1 MKGGVAL
8 SQGNQSCLRFSL
20 EESVWFQKGQ
30 EVLDLIS
37 ISLDPDIFIQEDDQ
51 YVTIQG
57 ALELSG
63 EYKRNE
69 TETADDEETFA
80 APKFM
85 QVVEEREEGICE
97 FRHYFPVDITIP
109 INRIQSLNDIDVQVE
124 SFDYVFPE
132 RSCLKLSAN
141 LIITGLYGEQ
151 QPSVEVDTQDEE
163 ELEPFLNRS
172 SETEDDVVDVSLLE
186 KAFAEEKEQE
196 EDRTEIFVRSANEME
211 NQDEV
216 KEKVYIPFE
225 AEARKEPE
233 LEIKEKEEEKVDE
246 PGITFYSSKRSEE
259 SPPSAEDIFKMPV
272 DESPVQN
279 VDIVEVESPEQEQKP
294 ESPESPESIDESPE
308 KTDKKKKKSKKKS
321 MTLTEFFARKEE
333 SDHVAKLKVCIVQS
347 GDTVDLIAER
357 YSIGVNQL
365 LSVNHLELNQD
376 LYEGQ
381 VLYIPAVVAR

>member
-8 SQGNQSCLRFSL
+8 SQGSQSCLRFSL

-69 TETADDEETFA
+69 IETAEDEGTFA
-80 APKFM
+80 APKFI
-85 QVVEEREEGICE
+85 QVVEEREEGVCE

-124 SFDYVFPE
+124 SFDYIFPE

-141 LIITGLYGEQ
+141 LMITGLYGEQ
-151 QPSVEVDTQDEE
+151 QSSYEVDTQDEE
-163 ELEPFLNRS
+163 ELEPFLARS
-172 SETEDDVVDVSLLE
+172 LAAEDVVDVSPLE
-186 KAFAEEKEQE
+186 KAFAEEEDQKEE
-196 EDRTEIFVRSANEME
+196 RTEIFVSSANEIE
-211 NQDEV
+211 KHDEF

-233 LEIKEKEEEKVDE
+233 PEPEPKEEVKKADE
-246 PGITFYSSKRSEE
+246 PEITFYSSKRSEE
-259 SPPSAEDIFKMPV
+259 SPPSAEDIFEIPV
-272 DESPVQN
+272 DESPVQDVN
-279 VDIVEVESPEQEQKP
+279 MPKVESPEQEAKP
-294 ESPESPESIDESPE
+294 ESPEIIDESPE

-347 GDTVDLIAER
+347 GDTLDLIAER
-357 YSIGVNQL
+357 YAIGVHQL
-365 LSVNHLELNQD
+365 LSVNHLEINQD
-376 LYEGQ
+376 ISEGQ

>member
-1 MKGGVAL
+1 M

-37 ISLDPDIFIQEDDQ
+37 ISLDPDIFIQEDEQ

-69 TETADDEETFA
+69 TETAEEEETFA
-80 APKFM
+80 APKFI
-85 QVVEEREEGICE
+85 QVVEEREEGVFE
-97 FRHYFPVDITIP
+97 FSHYFPVDITIP
-109 INRIQSLNDIDVQVE
+109 INRIQSVNDIDVQVE

-141 LIITGLYGEQ
+141 LMITGLYGEQ
-151 QPSVEVDTQDEE
+151 QPSFEEDTHDED
-163 ELEPFLNRS
+163 ELEPLLNRS
-172 SETEDDVVDVSLLE
+172 SDTEVEVDVSLLE
-186 KAFAEEKEQE
+186 KAFEEEEQE
-196 EDRTEIFVRSANEME
+196 EDRTEIFVSSVNEVE
-211 NQDEV
+211 KQDEYN
-216 KEKVYIPFE
+216 EEDYSPFE

-233 LEIKEKEEEKVDE
+233 PEPKVKEEVKVSE
-246 PGITFYSSKRSEE
+246 PEITFYSSERGEE
-259 SPPSAEDIFKMPV
+259 PQPTAEDIFEIPV

-279 VDIVEVESPEQEQKP
+279 VNVPEVESPEQEEKQ
-294 ESPESPESIDESPE
+294 ESPEVKDESPE
-308 KTDKKKKKSKKKS
+308 KTDKKKKISKKKS

-333 SDHVAKLKVCIVQS
+333 SEHVAKLKVCIVQN
-347 GDTVDLIAER
+347 GDTLDLIAER
-357 YSIGVNQL
+357 YAIGVNQL
-365 LSVNHLELNQD
+365 LSVNHLEISQD
-376 LYEGQ
+376 IYEGQ

>member
-1 MKGGVAL
+1 M
-8 SQGNQSCLRFSL
+8 SQGNQTCLRFSL

-109 INRIQSLNDIDVQVE
+109 INRIQSLNEIDVQIE

-141 LIITGLYGEQ
+141 LMITGLYEEQ
-151 QPSVEVDTQDEE
+151 QLTDEIDTEEE

-172 SETEDDVVDVSLLE
+172 SNSEDVVDVSSLE

-196 EDRTEIFVRSANEME
+196 EDRTEIFVRSVNEME
-211 NQDEV
+211 SQDEG
-216 KEKVYIPFE
+216 KEKVFIPFE

-233 LEIKEKEEEKVDE
+233 LELKEKEEEKVDE
-246 PGITFYSSKRSEE
+246 PEITFYSAKRSEE
-259 SPPSAEDIFKMPV
+259 SPPSAEDIFEIPV
-272 DESPVQN
+272 DESPVQD
-279 VDIVEVESPEQEQKP
+279 VDIAEVESPEQEQK
-294 ESPESPESIDESPE
+294 PESPESIDESPE

-333 SDHVAKLKVCIVQS
+333 AEHVAKLKVCIVQS

>member
-141 LIITGLYGEQ
+141 LMITGLYGEQ
-151 QPSVEVDTQDEE
+151 QPSLEMDAQDED
-163 ELEPFLNRS
+163 ELEPILHRS
-172 SETEDDVVDVSLLE
+172 SNTEDVVVVSQSE

-196 EDRTEIFVRSANEME
+196 EDRTEIFVSSANEME

-233 LEIKEKEEEKVDE
+233 LELKEKEEEKVDE
-246 PGITFYSSKRSEE
+246 PEITFYSSKRSEE
-259 SPPSAEDIFKMPV
+259 SPPSAEDIFEMPV
-272 DESPVQN
+272 DESPVQD
-279 VDIVEVESPEQEQKP
+279 VDIVEVESPEQEQKL
-294 ESPESPESIDESPE
+294 ESPESIDESPE

-333 SDHVAKLKVCIVQS
+333 ADHVAKLKVCIVQS

-365 LSVNHLELNQD
+365 LSVNHLEINQD

>member
-141 LIITGLYGEQ
+141 LMITGLYGEQ

-172 SETEDDVVDVSLLE
+172 SDTEDDVVDVSLLE

-233 LEIKEKEEEKVDE
+233 LEIKEKEEEKIDE
-246 PGITFYSSKRSEE
+246 PEITFYSSKRSEE
-259 SPPSAEDIFKMPV
+259 SPPSAEDIFEMPV

-279 VDIVEVESPEQEQKP
+279 VDIVEVESPEQEQK
-294 ESPESPESIDESPE
+294 PESPESIDESPE

>member
-8 SQGNQSCLRFSL
+8 SQGNQTCLRFSL

-109 INRIQSLNDIDVQVE
+109 INRIQSLNEIDVQIE

-141 LIITGLYGEQ
+141 LMITGLYEEQ
-151 QPSVEVDTQDEE
+151 QPTDEIDTEE
-163 ELEPFLNRS
+163 EALEPFLNRS
-172 SETEDDVVDVSLLE
+172 SNSEDVVDVSSLE

-196 EDRTEIFVRSANEME
+196 EDRTEIFVRSVNEME
-211 NQDEV
+211 SQDEG
-216 KEKVYIPFE
+216 KEKVFIPFE

-233 LEIKEKEEEKVDE
+233 LELKEKEEEKVDE
-246 PGITFYSSKRSEE
+246 PEITFYSSKRSEE
-259 SPPSAEDIFKMPV
+259 SPPSAEDIFEIPV
-272 DESPVQN
+272 DESPVQD
-279 VDIVEVESPEQEQKP
+279 VDIAEVESPEQEQK
-294 ESPESPESIDESPE
+294 PESPESIDESPE

-333 SDHVAKLKVCIVQS
+333 AEHVAKLKVCIVQS

>member
-30 EVLDLIS
+30 EVLDLVS

-69 TETADDEETFA
+69 IETTEEEEPFA
-80 APKFM
+80 APKFI
-85 QVVEEREEGICE
+85 QVVEEREEGVCE

-109 INRIQSLNDIDVQVE
+109 NNRIQSLNDIDVQVE
-124 SFDYVFPE
+124 SFDYIFPE

-141 LIITGLYGEQ
+141 LMITGLYGEQ
-151 QPSVEVDTQDEE
+151 QQSFEVNTQDEE
-163 ELEPFLNRS
+163 ELEPVLNRS
-172 SETEDDVVDVSLLE
+172 SVTDDEVDVSSLE
-186 KAFAEEKEQE
+186 KAFAEENEVE
-196 EDRTEIFVRSANEME
+196 EDRTEIFISSANEAE
-211 NQDEV
+211 IEKQDEIIE
-216 KEKVYIPFE
+216 EKIYIPFE

-233 LEIKEKEEEKVDE
+233 SETKEEKRADE
-246 PGITFYSSKRSEE
+246 PEITFYSSQRSEE
-259 SPPSAEDIFKMPV
+259 PPPSAEDIFEIPP
-272 DESPVQN
+272 DESPVQDVN
-279 VDIVEVESPEQEQKP
+279 VVEEQSPEQEVKL
-294 ESPESPESIDESPE
+294 ESPETEEESLE
-308 KTDKKKKKSKKKS
+308 KQEKKKKKSKKKS

-333 SDHVAKLKVCIVQS
+333 ADHVAKLKVCIVQS
-347 GDTVDLIAER
+347 GDTLDLIAER
-357 YSIGVNQL
+357 YAIGVHQL
-365 LSVNHLELNQD
+365 LSVNHLEINQD
-376 LYEGQ
+376 IYEGQ

>member
-37 ISLDPDIFIQEDDQ
+37 ISLDPDIFIQEDEQ

-69 TETADDEETFA
+69 TETAEEEETFA
-80 APKFM
+80 APKFI
-85 QVVEEREEGICE
+85 QVVEEREEGVFE
-97 FRHYFPVDITIP
+97 FSHYFPVDITIP
-109 INRIQSLNDIDVQVE
+109 INRIQSVNDIDVQVE

-141 LIITGLYGEQ
+141 LMITGLYGEQ
-151 QPSVEVDTQDEE
+151 QPSFEEDTQDED
-163 ELEPFLNRS
+163 ELEPLLNRS
-172 SETEDDVVDVSLLE
+172 SDTEVEVDVSLLE
-186 KAFAEEKEQE
+186 KAFEEEQE
-196 EDRTEIFVRSANEME
+196 EDRTEIFVSSINEVE
-211 NQDEV
+211 KQDEYN
-216 KEKVYIPFE
+216 EEDYSPFE

-233 LEIKEKEEEKVDE
+233 PEPKVKEEVKVSE
-246 PGITFYSSKRSEE
+246 PEITFYSSKRGEE
-259 SPPSAEDIFKMPV
+259 PQPTAEDIFEIPV

-279 VDIVEVESPEQEQKP
+279 VNVPEVESPEQEEKQ
-294 ESPESPESIDESPE
+294 ESPEVKDESPE
-308 KTDKKKKKSKKKS
+308 KTDKKKKISKKKS

-333 SDHVAKLKVCIVQS
+333 SEHVAKLKVCIVQN
-347 GDTVDLIAER
+347 GDTLDLIAER
-357 YSIGVNQL
+357 YAIGVNQL
-365 LSVNHLELNQD
+365 LSVNHLEISQD
-376 LYEGQ
+376 IYEGQ